1 MSNEEKDT
9 IKIQLDK
16 HHQAIM
22 KRMDDFDEQIK
33 PIVRI
38 YKTAEG
44 FGVTVF
50 FIAKYLITPIII
62 ILGAIL
68 TVKKLKE

>member
-16 HHQAIM
+16 HHEAIM

-44 FGVTVF
+44 FGVTIF
-50 FIAKYLITPIII
+50 FIAKYLITPVII

-68 TVKKLKE
+68 TIKKLKE

>member
-1 MSNEEKDT
+1 
-9 IKIQLDK
+9 
-16 HHQAIM
+16 M

-44 FGVTVF
+44 FGVTIF
-50 FIAKYLITPIII
+50 FIAKYLITPVII

-68 TVKKLKE
+68 TIKKLKE

>member
-16 HHQAIM
+16 HHEAIM

-44 FGVTVF
+44 FGVT
-50 FIAKYLITPIII
+50 ISWITKYIITPIIVL
-62 ILGAIL
+62 LGAIL
-68 TVKKLKE
+68 TIKKLQE

>member
-44 FGVTVF
+44 FGISVSYNF
-50 FIAKYLITPIII
+50 RFQHLSF
-62 ILGAIL
+62 
-68 TVKKLKE
+68 EFDF

>member
-9 IKIQLDK
+9 IQTQLEK
-16 HHQAIM
+16 HHDAIM
-22 KRMDDFDEQIK
+22 RRMDEFDEQIK

>member
-44 FGVTVF
+44 FGISVF
-50 FIAKYLITPIII
+50 WIAKYIITPIIVL
-62 ILGAIL
+62 LGAIL
-68 TVKKLKE
+68 SIKKLTE

>member
-9 IKIQLDK
+9 IQTQLEK
-16 HHQAIM
+16 HHDAIM
-22 KRMDDFDEQIK
+22 RRMDDFDEQIK

>member
-1 MSNEEKDT
+1 MSSEEKDT

-16 HHQAIM
+16 HHEAIM

-44 FGVTVF
+44 FGVTVS
-50 FIAKYLITPIII
+50 FIAKYIVTPIII
-62 ILGAIL
+62 GLGAIL
-68 TVKKLKE
+68 TIKKLHE

>member
-16 HHQAIM
+16 HHDAIM

-50 FIAKYLITPIII
+50 FIAKYLITPVII